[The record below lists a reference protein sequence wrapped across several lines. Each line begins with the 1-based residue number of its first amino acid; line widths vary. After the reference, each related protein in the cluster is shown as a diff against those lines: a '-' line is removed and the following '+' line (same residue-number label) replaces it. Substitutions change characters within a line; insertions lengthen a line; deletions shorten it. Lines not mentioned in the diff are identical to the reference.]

1 MSLMPAVLFPVRRK
15 MKNSLVLISS
25 VLFLSVCFAQTD
37 CGDSAGARQ
46 AQCAN
51 AAEEGASSLPKE
63 AQDQVDELKVKMRYF
78 KAIGFHKQSG
88 EARDQIVKIYEQNGM
103 PVPDEYKE

>member
-1 MSLMPAVLFPVRRK
+1 MKRSLA
-15 MKNSLVLISS
+15 LISGA
-25 VLFLSVCFAQTD
+25 LFLSVCFAQTN
-37 CGDSAGARQ
+37 CGDGTGADQ
-46 AQCAN
+46 VQCAN

-88 EARDQIVKIYEQNGM
+88 EARAKIVEIYEQNGV

>member
-1 MSLMPAVLFPVRRK
+1 MKSLMKTVAVLF
-15 MKNSLVLISS
+15 SGILV
-25 VLFLSVCFAQTD
+25 VSVCYAGTGCD
-37 CGDSAGARQ
+37 NAGNAGAGQVR
-46 AQCAN
+46 CAN
-51 AAEEGASSLPKE
+51 AAEDGAASLPKE

-88 EARDQIVKIYEQNGM
+88 EARDQIVEIYKQNGV

>member
-1 MSLMPAVLFPVRRK
+1 MKRLTRTVAVLFSG
-15 MKNSLVLISS
+15 MLV
-25 VLFLSVCFAQTD
+25 VLVCNAGTD
-37 CGDSAGARQ
+37 CDETGAAGAGQ
-46 AQCAN
+46 VPCAN
-51 AAEEGASSLPKE
+51 AAEDGAASLPKE

-88 EARDQIVKIYEQNGM
+88 EARDQIVEIYEHNGV